1 LYSPNLDDKGEERM
15 DTRLLTTK
23 LENENFED
31 DLKNFVV
38 NILKYINF
46 QFRLL
51 EAEVKAQ
58 LKLMKI
64 QKSI

>member
-51 EAEVKAQ
+51 EVEVKAQ
-58 LKLMKI
+58 LKLMKV
-64 QKSI
+64 QRSI